1 MALSVFVDEGHRPG
15 PRDLESVLGKA
26 AGPWNRLISRIGH
39 NHPPIV
45 ELWHFGGSK
54 YGWSLR
60 LKRRDRIV
68 LYMIPQRR
76 QFLVG
81 LVLGDKAVR
90 AVTKQ
95 DLPPAILA
103 AVADAPRYG
112 EGTGVRFPVAT
123 TWDVRAVE
131 NMAAAKMAF

>member
-1 MALSVFVDEGHRPG
+1 MALSVFEDEDHRPG
-15 PRDLESVLGKA
+15 PNDLKGALGKA
-26 AGPWNRLISRIGH
+26 AAPWNQLIVRIGH
-39 NHPPIV
+39 NHPPMV
-45 ELWHFGGSK
+45 EVWHFGGSK

-81 LVLGDKAVR
+81 LVLGDKALR

-123 TWDVRAVE
+123 PRDVRAIE
-131 NMAAAKMAF
+131 RMAAAKMAF